1 MIEHNTP
8 PAFEVPDD
16 REVIGGSFCT
26 VAEQQEL
33 GVPIYA
39 MDESWIKIY
48 RRLTESDIWQMKPE
62 YLKIWIYLLIRANRA
77 PSIRMVK
84 GVQVTINRG
93 EVLTS
98 LERIAMDCLVSVQT
112 VRSCLKW
119 CSINRLCVAHKSH
132 KVTHLTILKYDELQ
146 GNGVSNV
153 RQKSSKSN
161 ASQQYIEN
169 IRSKEEE
176 NKEYTSSVSMRSRA
190 FTPPSFEEVEAFFT
204 SLFRHDLAQPYFDY
218 YTSNGWRVGKN
229 PMKNWQSAA
238 RNWIRNEAKY
248 KQSQGS
254 SNAQPRRGDRE
265 RTDTETYYEQLAN
278 IAVKSVRQRSGTDGM
293 VHKVIGQIEQSAGL
307 AIGAEQSRSDT

>member
-39 MDESWIKIY
+39 MDESWIKVY

-77 PSIRMVK
+77 PSVRMVK

-119 CSINRLCVAHKSH
+119 CFINRLCVAHKSH
-132 KVTHLTILKYDELQ
+132 RVTHLTILKYDELQ
-146 GNGVSNV
+146 GNGVLNV

-169 IRSKEEE
+169 IRSKEVK
-176 NKEYTSSVSMRSRA
+176 KERIEQQIDSVSMRSRA
-190 FTPPSFEEVEAFFT
+190 FTRPTLQEILGYFIELGSTADEANKFFD
-204 SLFRHDLAQPYFDY
+204 H
-218 YTSNGWRVGKN
+218 YTANGWKVGKN
-229 PMKNWQSAA
+229 AMKDWKATA
-238 RNWIRNEAKY
+238 RNWNRNKNNFRN
-248 KQSQGS
+248 
-254 SNAQPRRGDRE
+254 SNGTQKRTLGDRE
-265 RTDTETYYEQLAN
+265 VEIDYQKLFADSNEWLRKRGIESSIGGLGEGNGFAL
-278 IAVKSVRQRSGTDGM
+278 GDGS
-293 VHKVIGQIEQSAGL
+293 QNQ
-307 AIGAEQSRSDT
+307 D

>member
-77 PSIRMVK
+77 PSVRMVK

-119 CSINRLCVAHKSH
+119 CFINRLCVAHKSH

-146 GNGVSNV
+146 GNGVPNV

-190 FTPPSFEEVEAFFT
+190 FTRPSFEEMAAYFQELGSTHDEAQKCYD
-204 SLFRHDLAQPYFDY
+204 H
-218 YTSNGWRVGKN
+218 YTANGWKVGKN
-229 PMKNWQSAA
+229 AMKDWKATA
-238 RNWIRNEAKY
+238 RNWNRNKNNFRN
-248 KQSQGS
+248 
-254 SNAQPRRGDRE
+254 SNGTQKRTLGDRE
-265 RTDTETYYEQLAN
+265 VEIDYQKLFADSNEWLRKRGIESSIGGLGQGNGFAL
-278 IAVKSVRQRSGTDGM
+278 GDGS
-293 VHKVIGQIEQSAGL
+293 QNQ
-307 AIGAEQSRSDT
+307 D

>member
-39 MDESWIKIY
+39 MDESWIKVY

-77 PSIRMVK
+77 PSVRMVK

-119 CSINRLCVAHKSH
+119 CFINRLCVAHKSH
-132 KVTHLTILKYDELQ
+132 RVTHLTILKYDELQ
-146 GNGVSNV
+146 GNGVLNV

-169 IRSKEEE
+169 IRSKEVKKERIEE
-176 NKEYTSSVSMRSRA
+176 QIDSVSMRSRA
-190 FTPPSFEEVEAFFT
+190 FTRPTLQEILDYFIELGSTSDEANKFFD
-204 SLFRHDLAQPYFDY
+204 H
-218 YTSNGWRVGKN
+218 YTANGWKVGKN
-229 PMKNWQSAA
+229 AMKDWKATA
-238 RNWIRNEAKY
+238 RNWNRNKNNFRN
-248 KQSQGS
+248 
-254 SNAQPRRGDRE
+254 SNGTQKRTLGDRE
-265 RTDTETYYEQLAN
+265 VEIDYQKLFADSNEWLRKRGIESSIGGLGEGNGFAL
-278 IAVKSVRQRSGTDGM
+278 GDGS
-293 VHKVIGQIEQSAGL
+293 QNQ
-307 AIGAEQSRSDT
+307 D